1 MSVRFR
7 KKITRQRGSSTHGWG
22 SKKKHRGGGS
32 LGGRGMSGYHKH
44 KFSFVVSKDPE
55 HFGYKGFTSIEKKD
69 KTINIDDMKR
79 LMNKSA
85 IPSGSQ
91 KISSSAELMKDGAVD
106 LVSMGYGK
114 LLSRGKIDK
123 AVTVRVRKF
132 SAKAKEKIEAAGGN
146 IVSE

>member
-7 KKITRQRGSSTHGWG
+7 KKISRQRGSSTHGWG

-44 KFSFVVSKDPE
+44 KYSFVVSKDPE
-55 HFGYKGFTSIEKKD
+55 HFGYKGFTSIEKKV
-69 KTINIDDMKR
+69 KTINIDDMQR
-79 LMNKSA
+79 LT
-85 IPSGSQ
+85 
-91 KISSSAELMKDGAVD
+91 KDGAVD

-114 LLSRGKIDK
+114 LLSRGRIDK
-123 AVTVRVRKF
+123 AVKVRVRKF